1 MKKELS
7 IIQLANI
14 VNMVPQWLYKAI
26 SRPEEGKIYDPQA
39 INYNELKKTLVK
51 KFGSE
56 EEVCELLEIEN
67 FDELV
72 IERNRRSEI
81 TKLNYKNPDEMIID
95 EPVIVKSYHHEH
107 NLILRDI
114 REVNN
119 DKLYIFEDLS
129 VSKVSKDKYKVIT
142 EQEFTQ
148 ARYRIV
154 R

>member
-26 SRPEEGKIYDPQA
+26 SKPEEGKIYDPNA
-39 INYNELKKTLVK
+39 INYSELKKTLVK

-56 EEVCELLEIEN
+56 EEVCELLEIES

-72 IERNRRSEI
+72 IARNRRAEI
-81 TKLNYKNPDEMIID
+81 SKANYKKPDEMVVG

-107 NLILRDI
+107 NLILVDI
-114 REVNN
+114 HEVNN

-129 VSKVSKDKYKVIT
+129 TSKVNKDKYKVIT

-148 ARYRIV
+148 VRYRIV

>member
-26 SRPEEGKIYDPQA
+26 SKPEEGKIYDPNA
-39 INYNELKKTLVK
+39 INYSELKKTLVK

-56 EEVCELLEIEN
+56 EEVCELLEIES

-72 IERNRRSEI
+72 IARNRRAEI
-81 TKLNYKNPDEMIID
+81 SKANYKKPDEMVIG

-107 NLILRDI
+107 NLILVDI
-114 REVNN
+114 HEVNN

-129 VSKVSKDKYKVIT
+129 TSKVNKDKYKVIT

-148 ARYRIV
+148 VRYRIV

>member
-14 VNMVPQWLYKAI
+14 VNMVPQWIYKTI
-26 SRPEEGKIYDPQA
+26 SKPEEGKIYDPEA
-39 INYNELKKTLVK
+39 VNYSELKKTLVK
-51 KFGSE
+51 KFGTE
-56 EEVCELLEIEN
+56 EEVCELLEIES

-72 IERNRRSEI
+72 LVRNRRAEI
-81 TKLNYKNPDEMIID
+81 AKANYKNPDEMKVD

>member
-26 SRPEEGKIYDPQA
+26 SKPEEGKTYDPNA

-56 EEVCELLEIEN
+56 EEVCELLEIES

-72 IERNRRSEI
+72 IARNRRAEI
-81 TKLNYKNPDEMIID
+81 SKANYKKPDEMVIG

-107 NLILRDI
+107 NLILVDI
-114 REVNN
+114 HEVNN

-129 VSKVSKDKYKVIT
+129 TSKVNKDKYKVIT

-148 ARYRIV
+148 VRYRIV